1 MNLLQ
6 IATSFR
12 TVQTEIPANLLLSTD
27 KRALFDF
34 DFPVILSSHRNENA
48 NVEGRLR
55 ILGDFY
61 LDECFNRTETV
72 EEAVVATLTGKSALV
87 TGGSRGI
94 GAAIVLRL
102 AKEGASVAFTYS
114 SSTEQANSLAEQIAK
129 NGGKA
134 LAIKADAADQ
144 TAVRA
149 AVQQAAEHF
158 GKIDILVNNA
168 GIIVLGPITE
178 IKEAD
183 FQHILAVN
191 VHSVFTATQEAVLHM
206 PEGGRIIHIGSVNSD
221 RMPFVG
227 GSVYALTKGAI
238 FSFTKGLARDLGPRN
253 ITVNNIQPGPIDTDA
268 NPANGPFA
276 ETMLG
281 LMALKRYGKA
291 EEIAGMV
298 SYLAGPEAA
307 YITGASL
314 LIDGGFDA

>member
-1 MNLLQ
+1 M
-6 IATSFR
+6 
-12 TVQTEIPANLLLSTD
+12 
-27 KRALFDF
+27 
-34 DFPVILSSHRNENA
+34 
-48 NVEGRLR
+48 
-55 ILGDFY
+55 
-61 LDECFNRTETV
+61 
-72 EEAVVATLTGKSALV
+72 ATLTGKSALV

-114 SSTEQANSLAEQIAK
+114 SSTGQANSLVEQIAK
-129 NGGKA
+129 NGGSA

-144 TAVRA
+144 AAVRA

-178 IKEAD
+178 IKDAD
-183 FQHILAVN
+183 FRRILAVN

-206 PEGGRIIHIGSVNSD
+206 PEGGRIIHIGSVNSE
-221 RMPFVG
+221 RMPFAG

-253 ITVNNIQPGPIDTDA
+253 ITVNNIQPGPIDTDS
-268 NPANGPFA
+268 NPASGPFA

-281 LMALKRYGKA
+281 FMALKRYGRA

-307 YITGASL
+307 YVTGASL
-314 LIDGGFDA
+314 LIDGGLDA

>member
-1 MNLLQ
+1 M
-6 IATSFR
+6 AS
-12 TVQTEIPANLLLSTD
+12 
-27 KRALFDF
+27 
-34 DFPVILSSHRNENA
+34 
-48 NVEGRLR
+48 
-55 ILGDFY
+55 
-61 LDECFNRTETV
+61 
-72 EEAVVATLTGKSALV
+72 LTGKAALV

-102 AKEGASVAFTYS
+102 ASEGASVAFTYS
-114 SSTEQANSLAEQIAK
+114 ASSEQANSLVEQIAQT
-129 NGGKA
+129 GGKA
-134 LAIKADAADQ
+134 IAIKADAADQ
-144 TAVRA
+144 EAVRA
-149 AVQQAAEHF
+149 AVRETAKQF

-168 GIIVLGPITE
+168 GIIVLGLITE

-183 FQHILAVN
+183 FQRILSIN
-191 VHSVFTATQEAVLHM
+191 VHSVFTATQEAVHHM
-206 PEGGRIIHIGSVNSD
+206 PDGGRIIHIGSVNSD

-253 ITVNNIQPGPIDTDA
+253 ITVNNIQPGPVDTDA
-268 NPANGPFA
+268 NPAGGPFA

-281 LMALKRYGKA
+281 LMALKRYGKG

-298 SYLAGPEAA
+298 SYLAGPEAG

>member
-1 MNLLQ
+1 M
-6 IATSFR
+6 
-12 TVQTEIPANLLLSTD
+12 
-27 KRALFDF
+27 
-34 DFPVILSSHRNENA
+34 
-48 NVEGRLR
+48 
-55 ILGDFY
+55 
-61 LDECFNRTETV
+61 
-72 EEAVVATLTGKSALV
+72 ATLTGKSALV

-114 SSTEQANSLAEQIAK
+114 SSTEQASSLVEQIAK

-144 TAVRA
+144 AAVRA

-178 IKEAD
+178 IKDTD
-183 FQHILAVN
+183 FQRILAVN

-221 RMPFVG
+221 RMPFAG

>member
-1 MNLLQ
+1 L
-6 IATSFR
+6 
-12 TVQTEIPANLLLSTD
+12 P
-27 KRALFDF
+27 DF
-34 DFPVILSSHRNENA
+34 YSAPSILSSHRNEKV
-48 NVEGRLR
+48 NVEAFFAVWEIFDGRNVSMER
-55 ILGDFY
+55 KEF
-61 LDECFNRTETV
+61 
-72 EEAVVATLTGKSALV
+72 EEAVMATLTGKSALV

-114 SSTEQANSLAEQIAK
+114 SSTGQADSLVEQVTK

-144 TAVRA
+144 AAVRA
-149 AVQQAAEHF
+149 AVQQTAEHF

-183 FQHILAVN
+183 FERILAVN

-298 SYLAGPEAA
+298 SYLAGPEAG